1 MGVDEVGLCQIHRVG
16 GHFGRRL
23 LLDAVDGLDAA
34 DQDAIQPVIVQVV
47 TVPRQLVL
55 VDEGIERVSGKLVQL
70 ARQRDRRKV
79 AVHMRHVEAI
89 GGPAVVGGKV
99 DQIPELVMLKVKC
112 GKGQMAVLAAG
123 GDLLPHRV
131 GQQGLILV
139 AEAVVVIVRPAVEQL
154 RPLAT
159 ALRHGADCQHQGGR
173 DTVIPKA
180 QHQPAANGSQQH
192 TCQPRQPRAGGK
204 HCPEVHQKLRDGHG
218 EQRFSVHRDGVSAR
232 GNQIQHQH
240 HSAGN
245 EPVAVGGKEFFRLAG
260 VADYAEH
267 RQHHGQRCSD
277 ACINILLPAL
287 RQPRHK
293 QAEIVRA
300 A

>member
-1 MGVDEVGLCQIHRVG
+1 
-16 GHFGRRL
+16 
-23 LLDAVDGLDAA
+23 
-34 DQDAIQPVIVQVV
+34 
-47 TVPRQLVL
+47 
-55 VDEGIERVSGKLVQL
+55 
-70 ARQRDRRKV
+70 
-79 AVHMRHVEAI
+79 MRHVEAI

-159 ALRHGADCQHQGGR
+159 ALRHGADCQHQGGYNALL
-173 DTVIPKA
+173 PKA
-180 QHQPAANGSQQH
+180 QHQAAGGDSQQQTRH
-192 TCQPRQPRAGGK
+192 PRQTRTGRK
-204 HCPEVHQKLRDGHG
+204 HRPKIHQELRNGHG
-218 EQRFSVHRDGVSAR
+218 EQRLAAHRDGVAAR
-232 GNQIQHQH
+232 GQQVEYKHDNTRHD
-240 HSAGN
+240 
-245 EPVAVGGKEFFRLAG
+245 PVMVRGEELLRLAG
-260 VADYAEH
+260 IADHAKN
-267 RQHHGQRCSD
+267 RQHNSQHCAEAHVD
-277 ACINILLPAL
+277 ILLPAL
-287 RQPRHK
+287 REPRHK